1 MSKTR
6 AERRHHHQRMLDRVK
21 SFHWLKKKFWNGTD
35 EERELHLKKIA
46 ETRHP
51 CSCHTCGNP
60 RKYWKDK
67 TMQEHRFEEKMKT
80 DWNEDERG

>member
-21 SFHWLKKKFWNGTD
+21 SFHWLKKKFWNGSED
-35 EERELHLKKIA
+35 ERELHLKKIA

-51 CSCHTCGNP
+51 CSCHMCGNP
-60 RKYWKDK
+60 RKHWKDK

-80 DWNEDERG
+80 YWNEDEQ